1 MKINSSL
8 SKYMTEIDGLRTIT
22 RYNTAAKVSQESVAE
37 HSYYVAAYVVKLNEF
52 YQFDEKKALEV
63 ALLHD
68 AAEVF
73 ISDVPHP
80 IKAAFPK
87 LAEELDKAEYQV
99 NVDHFSK
106 ELADDLEEFNTLST
120 AEGVIVA
127 LADIMSVL
135 SYAKYEIKLGN
146 SEYMRAVY
154 AGAFERLQK
163 CLKAADPYLREG
175 FTTPMIEELVKDFSN
190 GQLVI
195 TKDGDTYDNSKRH

>member
-8 SKYMTEIDGLRTIT
+8 SQYMTEIDGLRTIT

-37 HSYYVAAYVVKLNEF
+37 HSYYVAAYILKLDEF
-52 YQFDEKKALEV
+52 YKFNEKKALEV

-87 LAEELDKAEYQV
+87 LAEELDKAEYKV

-106 ELADDLEEFNTLST
+106 ELADDLGEFNTLAT
-120 AEGVIVA
+120 PEGIIVA

-146 SEYMRAVY
+146 SEYMWAVY
-154 AGAFERLQK
+154 EGAIDRLKK
-163 CLKAADPYLREG
+163 CLKSADPFLKEG
-175 FTTPMIEELVKDFSN
+175 FTTPMVEELIKDFSN
-190 GQLVI
+190 GKLII
-195 TKDGDTYDNSKRH
+195 TKDGDTYAGR